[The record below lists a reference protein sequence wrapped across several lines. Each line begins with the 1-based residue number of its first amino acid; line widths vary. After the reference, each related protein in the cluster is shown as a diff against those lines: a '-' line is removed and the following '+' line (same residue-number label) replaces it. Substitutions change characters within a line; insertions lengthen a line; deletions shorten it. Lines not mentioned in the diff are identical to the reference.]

1 MFARAAT
8 LILLSLLAV
17 AGAAQAAQPMVV
29 AVSIPPQAYFL
40 ERLGGDLVRP
50 LVMLPPGRSPATY
63 EPTPKQL
70 AALGDARLY
79 FRAGVPF
86 EKSFLPKLKRNFPKL
101 QIVDMNQGIK
111 LRPMEE
117 AEAHGDHGHGHGH
130 GHGALDPHV
139 WLSPPLAKIQAA
151 TMARALSRADP
162 AQADAYAANLAV
174 LIADLHRVDKKIA
187 LMLAP
192 YRGRTVLVFHPAY
205 GYFLNAYGLHQKAVE
220 TGGKRPG
227 PRQLAHL
234 MEQAQEQGARVIFV
248 QPQFSAASARALAAE
263 LGAVV
268 VPLNPLA
275 LDYLANLERMAS
287 AIADALR

>member
-1 MFARAAT
+1 MLARAAT

-17 AGAAQAAQPMVV
+17 AGAAPAAQPMVV
-29 AVSIPPQAYFL
+29 AVSTPPQAYFL
-40 ERLGGDLVRP
+40 ERLGGDSVRP

-101 QIVDMNQGIK
+101 RVVDTNQGIK
-111 LRPMEE
+111 LRPLEE
-117 AEAHGDHGHGHGH
+117 AENHGH

-139 WLSPPLAKIQAA
+139 WLSPPLAKLQAA

-162 AQADAYAANLAV
+162 AQADAYAAKLA
-174 LIADLHRVDKKIA
+174 LLMADLDRVDKKIA
-187 LMLAP
+187 QMLAP

-205 GYFLNAYGLHQKAVE
+205 GYFLHAYGLRQKAVE

-248 QPQFSAASARALAAE
+248 QPQFSSASARAIAGA

-268 VPLNPLA
+268 VPLDPLA
-275 LDYLANLERMAS
+275 LDYLANLEHMAS
-287 AIADALR
+287 AIAAALR